1 MKMEAMFMQKLSD
14 SKLLSTATRLL
25 ILLLVAKLIS
35 LVLWWYL
42 PSEGVELNAKKSYK
56 AKYQRVYFS
65 NMLVF
70 SKVSDVQAQKEASIY
85 SIDSLI
91 LKGLYGSKSFG
102 YAIVAKKAS
111 PKATTIVSV
120 GELYEGYKLIEIDLD
135 QVIFS
140 KNSKEYAL
148 ALEASGKLTPSDVMK
163 RVANVEQESK
173 AVSKTDIDYYSKNP
187 KEIWKNIAISEVRKN
202 GKIEGFKVNRITK
215 GSKLATLGL
224 EVGDVII
231 RANNV
236 ELTSYND
243 AIKLYKD
250 IDNISVLELVVQRD
264 NQEKEIIYEIH

>member
-1 MKMEAMFMQKLSD
+1 MEVMFMQKLSN

-35 LVLWWYL
+35 LGLWWYL

-65 NMLVF
+65 NMLVV
-70 SKVSDVQAQKEASIY
+70 SKVPDAQAQKETSAY

-91 LKGLYGSKSFG
+91 LKGLYGSKSYGF
-102 YAIVAKKAS
+102 AIVAKKAS
-111 PKATTIVSV
+111 PRTTTIVSV

-140 KNSKEYAL
+140 KNAKEYVL
-148 ALEASGKLTPSDVMK
+148 ALESSGKLKTSDVMK
-163 RVANVEQESK
+163 KVTNEEPANKE
-173 AVSKTDIDYYSKNP
+173 VSKTDIDYYSKNP

-202 GKIEGFKVNRITK
+202 GKIAGFKVNRITK

-250 IDNISVLELVVQRD
+250 IDNINVLELVVQRD